1 MSDAY
6 SEMEWVVFAA
16 GCVKGASKGEE
27 RMYKALVAKGW
38 GKMQNFCGSC
48 GAALHERP
56 CQPRRTAVKSL
67 PIPKPS
73 AVVQAM
79 AKLAKA
85 HVLVPPPKGLVP
97 PPKGGKGDTGAVHF
111 EKAAGKAGKGGKGG
125 EGGVPEGGKGGEG
138 GKAGKGGEGVYDVPE
153 GGSTEDEEY
162 YPSRGSA
169 ARKRRRGSTQS
180 YDEGGSAAAQ
190 AKQRSTSRKGG
201 RDTAS
206 STHAP
211 PD

>member
-1 MSDAY
+1 MSHDY
-6 SEMEWVVFAA
+6 NDLEWLIFADGVA
-16 GCVKGASKGEE
+16 KGSAKGEN
-27 RMYKALVAKGW
+27 RMYRELVAKGW
-38 GKMQNFCGSC
+38 GKMPKFCGSC
-48 GAALHERP
+48 GSAIHQRP
-56 CQPRRTAVKSL
+56 CQPWQTGKS
-67 PIPKPS
+67 PPTPKPS

-79 AKLAKA
+79 AKQAKA

-153 GGSTEDEEY
+153 GGSTKDEEY
-162 YPSRGSA
+162 YPSRGSV

>member
-1 MSDAY
+1 MSDGY

-16 GCVKGASKGEE
+16 GVVKGASKGEE

-162 YPSRGSA
+162 YPAGKRSRGSA
-169 ARKRRRGSTQS
+169 ARKRSRGSTES

-190 AKQRSTSRKGG
+190 AKLHIHITQGG
-201 RDTAS
+201 
-206 STHAP
+206 P
-211 PD
+211 